1 MKIFDLTFFTD
12 ILYLKSNRTTKCHTM
27 CLHVCTFQT
36 DYEGLVKMSW
46 VPRRGGLI
54 GMPHIVEED
63 WIALLTCFS

>member
-1 MKIFDLTFFTD
+1 
-12 ILYLKSNRTTKCHTM
+12 M

-36 DYEGLVKMSW
+36 DYEGLVRMSW

-54 GMPHIVEED
+54 GMRHIVEED